1 MLKWLIMKQFLLTIA
16 LLFSTPVWA
25 NTKSLICKSGTIER
39 NLKLDYENDVAK
51 TATFNGEEFRC
62 RTIEPFFYECLRSS
76 NTDGFKVSLFIN
88 RAALTL
94 RYTVASQKKDIKSSV
109 ENFNCEVLNLK
120 L

>member
-1 MLKWLIMKQFLLTIA
+1 MKHTLKTLILTIA
-16 LLFSTPVWA
+16 LIFSTPAWA
-25 NTKSLICKSGTIER
+25 DTKSLICKSGIIKY

-51 TATFNGEEFRC
+51 TATFNDEEFRC

-76 NTDGFKVSLFIN
+76 NADGFKISLFIN

-94 RYTVASQKKDIKSSV
+94 RYTVASQNKDIKSSV

>member
-1 MLKWLIMKQFLLTIA
+1 MLKFFIIIA

-62 RTIEPFFYECLRSS
+62 RTIEPFFYECFRSS
-76 NTDGFKVSLFIN
+76 NADGFKVSLFIN

-94 RYTVASQKKDIKSSV
+94 RYTVASQNKDIKSSV

>member
-1 MLKWLIMKQFLLTIA
+1 MIKNRVLTFTIA
-16 LLFSTPVWA
+16 LIFSTPVWA
-25 NTKSLICKSGTIER
+25 DTKSLICKSGTIQQ

-51 TATFNGEEFRC
+51 TATFNDEEFRC
-62 RTIEPFFYECLRSS
+62 RTIEPFFYECLRRS
-76 NTDGFKVSLFIN
+76 NADGFKVSLFIN

-94 RYTVASQKKDIKSSV
+94 RYSVASQKKDIKSSV

>member
-1 MLKWLIMKQFLLTIA
+1 MLKIFIIIA
-16 LLFSTPVWA
+16 LLFSTPIWA
-25 NTKSLICKSGTIER
+25 NTKALICKSGTIKQ

-88 RAALTL
+88 RTALTL